1 MPRLR
6 GVFYT
11 LFYCIYIMHN
21 VFRSPGF
28 SLRREAPVPAPAKP
42 VKAVAPNPKKVRYLD
57 GLVMGT
63 VVGRIY

>member
-1 MPRLR
+1 
-6 GVFYT
+6 
-11 LFYCIYIMHN
+11 MHN

-28 SLRREAPVPAPAKP
+28 SLRREVPVSVKP
-42 VKAVAPNPKKVRYLD
+42 VKAEVPNPKKVRYLD